1 MVRCSCGTDGLEKK
15 FCTDCGKQLL
25 YDCGKCKGL
34 VAITDK
40 FCGTCGTKNSHYDAV
55 AYSTR
60 PR

>member
-1 MVRCSCGTDGLEKK
+1 MEKK

-34 VAITDK
+34 VAITEK
-40 FCGTCGTKNSHYDAV
+40 FCGTCGTKNSYYDAV
-55 AYSTR
+55 AYGTR